1 MRKSILLLLASLIG
15 GAGALPAI
23 ADGGG
28 GGSYGGNRLSAY
40 TDLIEAEKFEQAI
53 GELGEALEK
62 DPEDADLLNLMAFS
76 NRKLGRFDTAM
87 EYYQK
92 ALAIEPDH
100 RGANEYLGELYLQ
113 LGQLDKAEERLEIL
127 DKECFF
133 GCREFDK
140 LEQAIREYRRQN
152 PS

>member
-1 MRKSILLLLASLIG
+1 MMKLTTLICALALVA
-15 GAGALPAI
+15 AGPVA

-28 GGSYGGNRLSAY
+28 NGSYGGGRLSQY
-40 TDLIEAEKFEQAI
+40 SKLIEAEKFDQAI
-53 GELGEALEK
+53 AKLGEALEK
-62 DPEDADLLNLMAFS
+62 KPDNADLLNLMAFS
-76 NRKLGRFDTAM
+76 HRKLGRFDTAM

-140 LEQAIREYRRQN
+140 LEQAIEEYRRQN

>member
-1 MRKSILLLLASLIG
+1 MMKLATLICVLALFA
-15 GAGALPAI
+15 AGPVA

-28 GGSYGGNRLSAY
+28 NGSYSGGRLSQY
-40 TDLIEAEKFEQAI
+40 TKLIEAEKFEQAI
-53 GELGEALEK
+53 AKLGEALEK
-62 DPEDADLLNLMAFS
+62 KPDNADLLNLMAFS
-76 NRKLGRFDTAM
+76 HRKLGRFDTAM

-92 ALAIEPDH
+92 ALSIEPDH

-113 LGQLDKAEERLEIL
+113 LGQLGKAEERLEIL

-140 LEQAIREYRRQN
+140 LEQAIEEYRRQN

>member
-1 MRKSILLLLASLIG
+1 MKKLMTCACALSRL
-15 GAGALPAI
+15 GAGAAL
-23 ADGGG
+23 ADG
-28 GGSYGGNRLSAY
+28 GGSYGGGGKLSPY
-40 TDLIEAEKFEQAI
+40 TQLIEAEKFEQAI
-53 GELGEALEK
+53 DKLGEALEK
-62 DPEDADLLNLMAFS
+62 DPKDADLLNLIAFS

-113 LGQLDKAEERLEIL
+113 LGQLDKAEERLEVL

-140 LEQAIREYRRQN
+140 LKQAIKEYRRKN

>member
-1 MRKSILLLLASLIG
+1 MNKLTTVICALALFFS
-15 GAGALPAI
+15 APVI

-28 GGSYGGNRLSAY
+28 NGSYSGGRLSKY
-40 TDLIEAEKFEQAI
+40 TKLIEAEKFDKAI
-53 GELGEALEK
+53 AELGEALEK
-62 DPEDADLLNLMAFS
+62 KPDNADLLNLMAFS
-76 NRKLGRFDTAM
+76 HRKLGRFDAAM

-92 ALAIEPDH
+92 ALAIDPDH

-133 GCREFDK
+133 GCREFDM
-140 LEQAIREYRRQN
+140 LEQAIEEYRRKN

>member
-1 MRKSILLLLASLIG
+1 MTKLTTIICVLALFA
-15 GAGALPAI
+15 AGPAL

-28 GGSYGGNRLSAY
+28 DGSFGGGKLSRY
-40 TDLIEAEKFEQAI
+40 NKLIKAEKFEQAI
-53 GELGEALEK
+53 AKLGEALEK
-62 DPEDADLLNLMAFS
+62 NPNDADLLNLMAFS

-92 ALAIEPDH
+92 ALSIEPDH
-100 RGANEYLGELYLQ
+100 RGANEYLGELYLE

-133 GCREFDK
+133 GCREFDE
-140 LEQAIREYRRQN
+140 LERAIEEYRRKN
-152 PS
+152 SS

>member
-1 MRKSILLLLASLIG
+1 MTKLASFTCALALFA
-15 GAGALPAI
+15 AGPAL

-28 GGSYGGNRLSAY
+28 NGSYGGGRLSQY
-40 TDLIEAEKFEQAI
+40 TKLIEAEQFEQAI
-53 GELGEALEK
+53 EKLAEALEK
-62 DPEDADLLNLMAFS
+62 KPDNADLLNLMAFS

-87 EYYQK
+87 DYYQK

-113 LGQLDKAEERLEIL
+113 LGQLDKAEERLEVL

-140 LEQAIREYRRQN
+140 LEQAIEEYRRKN

>member
-1 MRKSILLLLASLIG
+1 MIKLTTLLCALALFGATSALAD
-15 GAGALPAI
+15 GAG
-23 ADGGG
+23 GGN
-28 GGSYGGNRLSAY
+28 SYGGGKLSKY
-40 TDLIEAEKFEQAI
+40 SKLIEAEKYEQAI
-53 GELGEALEK
+53 AELGEALAK
-62 DPEDADLLNLMAFS
+62 DRDDADLLNLMAFS

-133 GCREFDK
+133 GCREYDK
-140 LEQAIREYRRQN
+140 LKRAIKEYRRQN